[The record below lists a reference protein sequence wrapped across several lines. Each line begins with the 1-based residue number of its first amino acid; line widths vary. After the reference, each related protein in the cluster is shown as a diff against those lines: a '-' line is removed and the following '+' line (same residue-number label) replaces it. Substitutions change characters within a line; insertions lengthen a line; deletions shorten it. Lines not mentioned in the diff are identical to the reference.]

1 MDDDVAAALLF
12 RKGPL
17 AVDAAQR
24 LLTVQAAAGL
34 EALDLLFFRC
44 GGAPRSHRQAAQ
56 TRFKKQGHIQY
67 NDQRAHFP
75 AGFDLLEHVLLNQ
88 GMRSGVE
95 ALQRVLVPKHN

>member
-1 MDDDVAAALLF
+1 M
-12 RKGPL
+12 
-17 AVDAAQR
+17 DAAQR
-24 LLTVQAAAGL
+24 LLAVQTAAGL

-44 GGAPRSHRQAAQ
+44 GGAHGHIRQAAQ

-88 GMRSGVE
+88 GMRGGVE
-95 ALQRVLVPKHN
+95 ALQRVLVPKHNS